1 MSALRITI
9 RDVLEAVAFF
19 AGLIAASWAWGL
31 ILTGG
36 N

>member
-1 MSALRITI
+1 MSARLTI
-9 RDVLEAVAFF
+9 RDVLEAVTFF
-19 AGLIAASWAWGL
+19 ALLTFAAWAWGL